1 MEGTTATIPTRWLL
15 VLGAAATLLALAGC
29 AGTPV
34 ASDAA
39 QAQPGVTV
47 YGTVDAGISRSKR

>member
-1 MEGTTATIPTRWLL
+1 MKGTTATIPTRWLL

-29 AGTPV
+29 GATPV

-39 QAQPGVTV
+39 GAQPGVTV